1 MKKVF
6 LILLMSAAILS
17 GSMMLPASTE
27 KASAE
32 STVTVGGNI
41 NWGFA
46 DHCFNSE
53 DRLRTSWDRGQLYYG
68 YAECIESG
76 Q

>member
-27 KASAE
+27 KAFAE

-41 NWGFA
+41 NWGSSNA
-46 DHCFNSE
+46 V
-53 DRLRTSWDRGQLYYG
+53 LPTTV
-68 YAECIESG
+68 
-76 Q
+76 